1 MRRRGLLALSAAA
14 LGLVLVGGA
23 LASLWRQPEPL
34 PAEGTVETLADYG
47 LVPDFRLTE
56 RGGSTVTLADL
67 RGKVWV
73 ANFIYTEC
81 TETCPLQSLQVQRL
95 QEEFAG
101 ARDLRFVS
109 ITVDPSHDTPEV
121 LRRYADRYGADPER
135 WLFLTGPKPAIHALA
150 KDGFKLGVS
159 DATPAAQ
166 SSLPGR
172 LLGPDPA
179 FASHGSGGLI
189 LHSSRFVLVDGEARI
204 RAYHRTDDP
213 DSLTRL
219 RENLRALLAEGR
231 WSRR

>member
-1 MRRRGLLALSAAA
+1 MRRRGLLALGATA
-14 LGLVLVGGA
+14 LGIALTGLA
-23 LASLWRQPEPL
+23 LASLWRQPQSL

-67 RGKVWV
+67 RGKVWL

-95 QEEFAG
+95 QKEFVGSA
-101 ARDLRFVS
+101 DIRFVS
-109 ITVDPSHDTPEV
+109 ITVDPGHDTPEV
-121 LRRYADRYGADPER
+121 LRRYAERYGADPGR
-135 WLFLTGPKPAIHALA
+135 WLFLTGPKPAIYGLA

-159 DATPAAQ
+159 DASPAAQ
-166 SSLPGR
+166 GGVPGWP
-172 LLGPDPA
+172 LGPAPA

-189 LHSSRFVLVDGEARI
+189 LHSSRFVLVDRQARI

-213 DSLTRL
+213 DSLARL
-219 RENLRALLAEGR
+219 RENLRALLAGSWR
-231 WSRR
+231 

>member
-1 MRRRGLLALSAAA
+1 MRRRGLLALGATA
-14 LGLVLVGGA
+14 LGLAVTGAA
-23 LASLWRQPEPL
+23 LASLWRQPPSL

-56 RGGSTVTLADL
+56 RGGSSVTLADL
-67 RGKVWV
+67 RGKVWL

-81 TETCPLQSLQVQRL
+81 TETCPLQTLQVQRL
-95 QEEFAG
+95 QEEFSG

-109 ITVDPSHDTPEV
+109 ITVDPVHDTTEA
-121 LRRYADRYGADPER
+121 LRRYAERYGADPER

-159 DATPAAQ
+159 DASPAVR
-166 SSLPGR
+166 SGVSGWP
-172 LLGPDPA
+172 LGPGPA

-189 LHSSRFVLVDGEARI
+189 LHSARFVLVDRQARI

-213 DSLTRL
+213 DSLARL
-219 RENLRALLAEGR
+219 RNNLRALLAGD
-231 WSRR
+231 

>member
-1 MRRRGLLALSAAA
+1 MRRRRLLSLGAAA
-14 LGLVLVGGA
+14 LGLALISGV
-23 LASLWRQPEPL
+23 LASNWREPKL
-34 PAEGTVETLADYG
+34 PAQGTLETLADYG

-73 ANFIYTEC
+73 ANFIYTAC

-159 DATPAAQ
+159 DASPAAR
-166 SSLPGR
+166 SGVSDWP
-172 LLGPDPA
+172 LGPGPA

-189 LHSSRFVLVDGEARI
+189 LHSARFVLVDRQGRI

-213 DSLTRL
+213 DSLARL
-219 RENLRALLAEGR
+219 RENLRALLSG
-231 WSRR
+231 S

>member
-1 MRRRGLLALSAAA
+1 MRRRELLALGAAA
-14 LGLVLVGGA
+14 LGLVLLGAA
-23 LASLWRQPEPL
+23 LASFWRARQPV
-34 PAEGTVETLADYG
+34 PAEGGIEALADYG

-56 RGGSTVTLADL
+56 RDGSIVTLGDL
-67 RGKVWV
+67 RGKVWL
-73 ANFIYTEC
+73 ANFIYTAC
-81 TETCPLQSLQVQRL
+81 TESCPLQSLQVRRL
-95 QEEFAG
+95 QEEFAE

-121 LRRYADRYGADPER
+121 LQRYADRYGADPER
-135 WLFLTGPKPAIHALA
+135 WLFLTGPKPAIQTLA

-213 DSLTRL
+213 DSLARL
-219 RENLRALLAEGR
+219 RENLRALVAEG
-231 WSRR
+231 

>member
-1 MRRRGLLALSAAA
+1 MRQRRLLALGVTA
-14 LGLVLVGGA
+14 LGLALTGAA

-101 ARDLRFVS
+101 ARDIRFVS

-121 LRRYADRYGADPER
+121 LRRYADRHGADPER

-159 DATPAAQ
+159 DASPAAR
-166 SSLPGR
+166 SGVSGWP
-172 LLGPDPA
+172 LGPGPA

-189 LHSSRFVLVDGEARI
+189 LHSSRFVLVDRPARI

-213 DSLTRL
+213 DSLARL
-219 RENLRALLAEGR
+219 RENLRALLSG
-231 WSRR
+231 S

>member
-1 MRRRGLLALSAAA
+1 MRRRRLLSFGAAVLGLALI
-14 LGLVLVGGA
+14 GGV
-23 LASLWRQPEPL
+23 LASHWRQPKPL
-34 PAEGTVETLADYG
+34 PAEGTVETLAYYG
-47 LVPDFRLTE
+47 PVPDFRLTE

-67 RGKVWV
+67 RGKVWL

-81 TETCPLQSLQVQRL
+81 TETCPLQSLQVHRL
-95 QEEFAG
+95 QEEFAQ

-109 ITVDPSHDTPEV
+109 ITVDPGHDTPEV
-121 LRRYADRYGADPER
+121 LQRYADRYGADPER
-135 WLFLTGPKPAIHALA
+135 WLFLTGPKPAIQTLA

-159 DATPAAQ
+159 DATPAAK

-179 FASHGSGGLI
+179 FASHGSGLI

-213 DSLTRL
+213 DSLARL
-219 RENLRALLAEGR
+219 RENLRAMLAEG
-231 WSRR
+231 